1 MYVSFT
7 AELNHR
13 AGSDETHLIQIRC
26 TQDRKH
32 KRINTGISVPKKYW
46 DAGRHQVK
54 KGHPLVQEYNRIINN
69 WLNKL
74 SKEYAALLESGDD
87 ILLDDIVSAVSKEKA
102 VSFYKF
108 AESTK
113 LAEFKS
119 KGKMGTYRRYEAVL
133 NKLKV
138 YAPNLTIRKVDYRF
152 LKDYQAY
159 LLEQLGNSKDTV
171 SSNLSA
177 IRSII
182 NEAIASGVYDKQN
195 PFGQIRLQYSDNT
208 KAKLTADELRRFQS
222 CQLPDIRS
230 LNIARDFFMACF
242 YANGCRA
249 GDMTTMKRSYIQ
261 EGQLRYTQG
270 KTGKKMQL
278 QIGPELQAIFTKYV
292 SDSRQC
298 IFPLFE
304 DKDLIDERTINSR
317 ITYLNKYI
325 REVCKYAGIVKK
337 ISSHCSRH
345 SFLDHALS
353 ASGGN
358 IYEVKELAG
367 HSSVKTTEIYLR
379 QRVSNEQEQISADVF
394 SKINSENI

>member
-1 MYVSFT
+1 MKASFT
-7 AELNHR
+7 PELNNR
-13 AGSDETHLIQIRC
+13 ADSKGEHLIQIRC
-26 TQDRKH
+26 SQNRIH
-32 KRINTGISVPKKYW
+32 KRISTQVSIPLKYW
-46 DAGRHQVK
+46 DKAKREVK
-54 KGHPLVQEYNRIINN
+54 KGHTEADQYNRIIRS
-69 WLNKL
+69 LLQKL
-74 SKEYAALLESGDD
+74 SKAYTDMLEAGEDISIDD
-87 ILLDDIVSAVSKEKA
+87 LISQISKPKA
-102 VSFYKF
+102 ISFYKF
-108 AESTK
+108 AEDTK

-119 KGKMGTYRRYEAVL
+119 KQKMGTFRRYEAVL
-133 NKLKV
+133 NKLKE
-138 YAPNLTIRKVDYRF
+138 YAPNLTIRKIDYRF

-159 LLEQLGNSKDTV
+159 LLEKLGNSTDTV

-177 IRSII
+177 IRSIV
-182 NEAIASGVYDKQN
+182 NEAIASGLYDKQN
-195 PFGQIRLQYSDNT
+195 PFNQVKLKYSDNT
-208 KAKLTADELRRFQS
+208 KAKLTIEELQRFQN
-222 CQLPDIRS
+222 CKLPDIPS
-230 LNIARDFFMACF
+230 VHIARDFFLACF

-249 GDMTTMKRSYIQ
+249 GDMTTMKRSHIQ
-261 EGQLRYTQG
+261 NGQLNYTQG

-278 QIGPELQAIFTKYV
+278 QIGTELQAIFAKYI

-298 IFPLFE
+298 IFPLFD

-367 HSSVKTTEIYLR
+367 HSSVRTTEVYLR
-379 QRVSNEQEQISADVF
+379 QRVSKGVDTVTGKIFNE
-394 SKINSENI
+394 INSKN